1 MTPADSA
8 SATSANPADPTSVDP
23 AEVVTFADIDDPL
36 PVGQAKCAHR
46 HRDRRPRRGVDRAVR
61 GARRRDPQRPGR
73 PGARAPAHRVDLG
86 AGPGRQTR
94 HRHRLIVADPRRE
107 NDYRPALAE
116 VGYDLV
122 IREPGW
128 HEHRAFRHQDPDG
141 TQRNP
146 LSNLHVFGPHCP
158 EFVRHRLFRD
168 WLTATPDDRRLY
180 EHAKRLAAEQ
190 SNDAGET
197 TMDYNARKQS
207 VIRDIYHRL
216 FAASGLL

>member
-36 PVGQAKCAHR
+36 LWVKRSARTDIAIVDHDAAWTGQYEELAAAIRSLLGDRVLALQHIGSTSVPDLAAKPVI
-46 HRDRRPRRGVDRAVR
+46 DID
-61 GARRRDPQRPGR
+61 
-73 PGARAPAHRVDLG
+73 
-86 AGPGRQTR
+86 
-94 HRHRLIVADPRRE
+94 LIVADPRRE

>member
-1 MTPADSA
+1 MARTPSV
-8 SATSANPADPTSVDP
+8 PAP
-23 AEVVTFADIDDPL
+23 
-36 PVGQAKCAHR
+36 
-46 HRDRRPRRGVDRAVR
+46 RPRRHPTKPAEQPPRL
-61 GARRRDPQRPGR
+61 RP
-73 PGARAPAHRVDLG
+73 
-86 AGPGRQTR
+86 
-94 HRHRLIVADPRRE
+94 
-107 NDYRPALAE
+107 
-116 VGYDLV
+116 
-122 IREPGW
+122 
-128 HEHRAFRHQDPDG
+128 
-141 TQRNP
+141 P
-146 LSNLHVFGPHCP
+146 LP